1 MEKLG
6 GNLLNFEA
14 KHQIFK
20 FKWKFL
26 SQDSF
31 FVTHSLRKSFSMSLN
46 WLTNLRP
53 LLIALVEVLQVL
65 DLDPVLQ
72 RGEVKVG
79 QGVHR
84 PRVRGLRLVVHGGQA
99 ATAPTRPPAAAAS
112 SPLRPSSSVSSML
125 HSLFSKNAT
134 RMNI

>member
-6 GNLLNFEA
+6 GNLLNFDA

-72 RGEVKVG
+72 RGEVKVAA
-79 QGVHR
+79 QEQFLR
-84 PRVRGLRLVVHGGQA
+84 ERLLRLQLGGGE
-99 ATAPTRPPAAAAS
+99 AAS
-112 SPLRPSSSVSSML
+112 VGGEYAHFPWLVTNIWSQDNTILVTGHKSW
-125 HSLFSKNAT
+125 LF
-134 RMNI
+134 

>member
-6 GNLLNFEA
+6 GNLLNFDA
-14 KHQIFK
+14 NHQIFK

-72 RGEVKVG
+72 RGEVKVTA
-79 QGVHR
+79 QEHALNA
-84 PRVRGLRLVVHGGQA
+84 RVLRLQLAGGQA
-99 ATAPTRPPAAAAS
+99 
-112 SPLRPSSSVSSML
+112 SSVGGEYAHFPWLVTNIWSQDNTILVTGHKSW
-125 HSLFSKNAT
+125 LF
-134 RMNI
+134 